1 MTREPPAI
9 DAGVANSPRIWN
21 YWLGGK
27 DNFAVDRQV
36 GDVFRMMYPPIVDV
50 ARTSRGFLGRALRHL
65 VTVDGVRQVLDIGMG
80 MPTAENTHEIVR
92 GVAPDARV
100 VYVDNDPVV
109 LAHARALLHDGA
121 AGTTAFVAAD
131 VYDTAALL
139 DAAGRTLAFD
149 RPVALVLTN
158 VLGHV
163 PDLADARRIVAE
175 LVDALAPGSHLVL
188 ADGTTDGGPFDD
200 AVAMWN
206 QAGSLPYVLR
216 TPEQIARFFD
226 GLELLEPGV
235 VPCPQWRPEDGA
247 RTTAVDVYGG
257 IGRKP

>member
-9 DAGVANSPRIWN
+9 DAAVANSPRIWN

-27 DNFAVDRQV
+27 DNFAIDRQV
-36 GDVFRMMYPPIVDV
+36 GDVFRMVYPPIVDV

-65 VTVDGVRQVLDIGMG
+65 VTAGGIRQVLDVGMG
-80 MPTAENTHEIVR
+80 LPTAENTHEIVH

-109 LAHARALLHDGA
+109 LAHARALLYDGA
-121 AGTTAFVAAD
+121 AGATAFVEAD
-131 VYDTAALL
+131 VYDTATVL
-139 DAAGRTLAFD
+139 DAAARTLAFD
-149 RPVALVLTN
+149 RPGALVLADIQ
-158 VLGHV
+158 GHV
-163 PDLADARRIVAE
+163 PELAAARRIVAE
-175 LVDALAPGSHLVL
+175 LVEALAPGSHLVL
-188 ADGTTDGGPFDD
+188 VDGTTDGGPFDA

-216 TPEQIARFFD
+216 TPEEIARFFD

-235 VPCPQWRPEDGA
+235 VPCPRWRPESA
-247 RTTAVDVYGG
+247 SSATTVDVYGG
-257 IGRKP
+257 IGRKA